1 MRGTVFRVVCFSIL
15 ILGICT
21 FGLYKSFAA
30 SAPFAIDGVEVTQK
44 SDTAT
49 GDVTGVVGNRINNNV
64 TFHKVG
70 DSVTYKI
77 KIKNVSGGDR
87 IIENVNSN
95 YQGELFAY
103 EFNSYAGDTIAA
115 DETFDFVLKTTYA
128 NAVSDVTK
136 RQQNLEIKFV
146 FKFSDGSEMTIVI
159 ANPSTWDNISVFGVI
174 FAACIIG
181 LLAVVVLRC
190 RRMNPSKKVVISA
203 ILLAIACVPFPFVNA
218 ADGTYDVAI
227 ANNYTLE
234 DELLVRFIG
243 KDGSNEVATET
254 ISYEDVATPIAAP
267 DIEGYYFDGW
277 KTEAGETYD
286 FSTPITEDLALY
298 AAYAPYTYTVQ
309 FNGNGAT
316 SGAMGAQTLTYDSAE
331 NLAKNKFERVGYN
344 FAGWGVAANSTTDL
358 LADEN
363 EVLNLRNESGV
374 YNLYAIWTPRN
385 DTKYVIRKS
394 LMTVDGDAYVSMP
407 DEVKTGTS
415 DVDITPVL
423 ENIAGFI
430 TPTVTPIHIN
440 PDGSTVAEYKYDR
453 RQVRLT
459 LTNSEYIQT
468 TTPAG
473 LYNYG
478 KEITL
483 KASDRVGWNFSKWSN
498 GKTDREITFTLIGD
512 LTIGPEYIEHPFSLV
527 YSHEG
532 QCEFNGIA
540 TGQKSE
546 AVSADNMTGE
556 NCTEYHDKQY
566 IDTGV
571 KLFSNK
577 NINKDFLVT
586 FTIDEFDI
594 TKNGYRAT
602 FMSDTSEV
610 QNIKWPGINTRLS
623 DDRKK
628 YQFGSNIT
636 AYTSDERTT
645 TYQYDTKKLTSNLV
659 NEPITMKMMRKNNAI
674 CYQVGDGPVQYIH
687 TQPENIYPFDTPL
700 YFGSSYKWEGNTKV
714 PIRMLNAKMS
724 NMTIRLGEDVDD
736 MLADCHE

>member
-1 MRGTVFRVVCFSIL
+1 MRGTVFRVVCFSTL

-30 SAPFAIDGVEVTQK
+30 SPSFAIDGVEITQK
-44 SDTAT
+44 SDTT
-49 GDVTGVVGNRINNNV
+49 SGDITSVNGNKINNNV

-77 KIKNVSGGDR
+77 KIKNVSGDNR

-115 DETFDFVLKTTYA
+115 DETFDFVLKTTYV
-128 NAVSDVTK
+128 NAVSDITK

-146 FKFSDGSEMTIVI
+146 FKFSDGSEMTIVV

-174 FAACIIG
+174 FASCIIG

-190 RRMNPSKKVVISA
+190 RRMAASKKVVISG
-203 ILLAIACVPFPFVNA
+203 ILLAVACVPFPFVNA

-243 KDGSNEVATET
+243 KDGSEEITTET
-254 ISYEDVATPIAAP
+254 IAYEDLATSATAP
-267 DIEGYYFDGW
+267 NVEGYYFDGW
-277 KTEAGETYD
+277 KTETGEDYN
-286 FSTPITEDLALY
+286 FSTSVTEDLVLY
-298 AAYAPYTYTVQ
+298 AAYVPYTYTVK

-316 SGAMGAQTLTYDSAE
+316 SGTMGAQTLTYDSAE

-394 LMTVDGDAYVSMP
+394 LMTVDGDAYVSLP
-407 DEVKTGTS
+407 DETKTGTS
-415 DVDITPVL
+415 DADITPTL

-483 KASDRVGWNFSKWSN
+483 KQLDKVDWIFSKWSN
-498 GKTDREITFTLIGD
+498 GSTDEEIHLTLIGD
-512 LTIGPEYIEHPFSLV
+512 LTIGPEFTEHPFSMKF
-527 YSHEG
+527 SQKG
-532 QCEFNGIA
+532 QCQFNGIYN
-540 TGQKSE
+540 GQKEFMTE
-546 AVSADNMTGE
+546 ANNMTGE
-556 NCTEYHDKQY
+556 DCADYHDKKF
-566 IDTGV
+566 IDTGL
-571 KLFSNK
+571 KLYSAE
-577 NINKDFLVT
+577 NIHKDFLVT
-586 FTIDEFDI
+586 LTIDEFDTSI
-594 TKNGYRAT
+594 NGHRGT
-602 FMSDTSEV
+602 FVNNTSEIASI
-610 QNIKWPGINTRLS
+610 QWPGFNIRRNDHKNNFLV
-623 DDRKK
+623 
-628 YQFGSNIT
+628 GSNISM
-636 AYTSDERTT
+636 YTNDDHTT
-645 TYQYDTKKLTSNLV
+645 VTRYDGQKLYHDIANNMTFK
-659 NEPITMKMMRKNNAI
+659 IMRKNEAI
-674 CYQVGDGPVQYIH
+674 CYQVNDGPVIYIH
-687 TQPENIYPFDTPL
+687 TQPENVYPFDTAL
-700 YFGSSYKWEGNTKV
+700 YFGASYEWVNNVRT
-714 PIRMLNAKMS
+714 PTRFIDAKMS
-724 NMTIRLGEDVDD
+724 NMTVRLGKDIDNI
-736 MLADCHE
+736 LSDCHE

>member
-1 MRGTVFRVVCFSIL
+1 MRSTVFRVVCFSIL

-243 KDGSNEVATET
+243 KDGNNEVATET
-254 ISYEDVATPIAAP
+254 ITYEDVATPIAAP

-316 SGAMGAQTLTYDSAE
+316 SGTMGAQTLTYDTAE

-415 DVDITPVL
+415 DADIVPVL

-430 TPTVTPIHIN
+430 TPTATPIHID
-440 PDGSTVAEYKYDR
+440 PDGSTVAEYKYNR

-459 LTNSEYIQT
+459 ITNSEYVQT
-468 TTPAG
+468 ETPSG

-478 KEITL
+478 TEITL
-483 KASDRVGWNFSKWSN
+483 KQLDKVDWVFDKWSN
-498 GKTDREITFTLIGD
+498 GNTDEEIHLTLIGD
-512 LTIGPEYIEHPFSLV
+512 LTIGPEYTEHPFSV
-527 YSHEG
+527 KFSQKG
-532 QCEFNGIA
+532 QCQFNGIYTNQA
-540 TGQKSE
+540 DVMTE
-546 AVSADNMTGE
+546 ADNMTGDE
-556 NCTEYHDKQY
+556 CTAYHDKKF
-566 IDTGV
+566 IDTGL
-571 KLFSNK
+571 KLFSSD
-577 NINKDFLVT
+577 NIGKDFLVT
-586 FTIDEFDI
+586 LTVDEFD
-594 TKNGYRAT
+594 TDVNGHRGT
-602 FMSDTSEV
+602 LVSDTSEIASI
-610 QNIKWPGINTRLS
+610 QWPGFNIRRNDHKGTF
-623 DDRKK
+623 
-628 YQFGSNIT
+628 QIGSNIT
-636 AYTSDERTT
+636 KYTNDDHTT
-645 TYQYDTKKLTSNLV
+645 TARFDSKK
-659 NEPITMKMMRKNNAI
+659 ITTNIANNTTFKIMRKNDAI
-674 CYQVGDGPVQYIH
+674 CYQVNDGPVVYLH
-687 TQPENIYPFDTPL
+687 TQPENVYPFDTPL
-700 YFGSSYKWEGNTKV
+700 YFGSSYEWINNKRT
-714 PIRMLNAKMS
+714 PLRFINAKMS
-724 NMTIRLGEDVDD
+724 NMTVRLGEDVDD